1 MGETRLS
8 VAEGVA
14 RLVFDN
20 PAKLNAINAA
30 MWRALPGLLARVAED
45 PAVRV
50 LVLAGVG
57 DRAFCTGNDI
67 SEFDSIRADPVQ
79 AEAYNALQR
88 AVARAMMAMP
98 KPAIAALHGHALGA
112 GMELA
117 LQCDFRLATPA
128 ARMGVP
134 AVKLGLPYRMEDILK
149 IADVVGLARA
159 REMVLTGRSYA
170 GAELLALGLVQQ
182 VLPDRAAMEAEVARL
197 AAELAANAPLSLAA
211 AKLAFRELARRD
223 APADLAACRAADDA
237 CYASADYAEG
247 RLARREKRAPN
258 FTGN

>member
-1 MGETRLS
+1 MGEVRLS
-8 VAEGVA
+8 VADGVA

-20 PAKLNAINAA
+20 PAKLNAIDAG

-50 LVLAGVG
+50 LVLAGAG

-67 SEFDSIRADPVQ
+67 SEFDSDRADPVQ
-79 AEAYNALQR
+79 AEAYNALQS
-88 AVARAMMAMP
+88 AVARAMVALP

-134 AVKLGLPYRMEDILK
+134 AVKLGLPYRMEDIIK
-149 IADVVGLARA
+149 IVDVVGLAKA
-159 REMVLTGRSYA
+159 REMVLTGRSYN
-170 GAELLALGLVQQ
+170 GVELLTLGLVQQ
-182 VLPDRAAMEAEVARL
+182 VLPDRVAMEAEVARL

-211 AKLAFRELARRD
+211 AKLAFRALAQREA
-223 APADLAACRAADDA
+223 APDQADCRAADDA

-247 RLARREKRAPN
+247 RLARREKRAPR
-258 FTGN
+258 FVGN

>member
-1 MGETRLS
+1 MGAVSLQ
-8 VAEGVA
+8 VAFGIG

-20 PAKLNAINAA
+20 PAKLNAIDAG

-45 PAVRV
+45 AAVRV
-50 LVLAGVG
+50 LVLAGAG
-57 DRAFCTGNDI
+57 ERAFCTGNDI
-67 SEFDSIRADPVQ
+67 SEFDAIRADPVQ
-79 AEAYNALQR
+79 AEAYNELQR
-88 AVARAMMAMP
+88 TVARAMAGLR

-134 AVKLGLPYRMEDILK
+134 AVKLGLPYRLEDIVK
-149 IADVVGLARA
+149 IVDVVGLTAA
-159 REMVLTGRSYA
+159 REMVLTGRSYGGEA
-170 GAELLALGLVQQ
+170 LLAMGLVQRL
-182 VLPDRAAMEAEVARL
+182 LPDRATLDAEVTAL

-211 AKLAFRELARRD
+211 AKLAFAELQRRD
-223 APADLAACRAADDA
+223 ALPDLAACSAADNL

-247 RLARREKRAPN
+247 RLARREKRPPQ
-258 FTGN
+258 FTGK